1 MTADTIGGMIE
12 GRATPHGTDRF
23 RHRFPRLDAAA
34 HFRPGE
40 GGLWLSSI
48 GLGTS
53 QGALDDAADAGYE
66 AAIRR
71 ALELGCN
78 VFDTAFSYRGERSE
92 RALGRALAR
101 AFAEG
106 LAARDEVFVV
116 TKGGLQGEFAAQLA
130 PSRANLG
137 LETIDLYLLHNP
149 ETRLPE
155 IPRSELEARLQAA
168 FAALEAA
175 ADRSEIGLYGVAT
188 WDGLRV
194 PPTDPGHLDL
204 ARLVALSGPRF
215 RAIELPVNA
224 AMPEALVAPTQEL
237 DGVRVPVLAAARKL
251 GLTVLTSGSILKRL
265 GLPLPEE
272 IAEVFSDLATDA
284 QRALQFTRS
293 APGVAVALAGM
304 GQVAHVEENL
314 AVAALP
320 PAGLEIFQWIFGG
333 GRHERPAEG

>member
-1 MTADTIGGMIE
+1 VIE
-12 GRATPHGTDRF
+12 GRATPEGTDRF
-23 RHRFPRLDAAA
+23 RRRFPRLDAAG
-34 HFRPGE
+34 HFRRGG

-53 QGALDDAADAGYE
+53 QGALDEAADDRYE

-78 VFDTAFSYRGERSE
+78 VFDTAISYRGERSE

-101 AFAEG
+101 AFADG
-106 LAARDEVFVV
+106 VAARDEVFVV
-116 TKGGLQGEFAAQLA
+116 TKGGLKGEDFTSQLA

-137 LETIDLYLLHNP
+137 LRTIDLYLLHNP
-149 ETRLPE
+149 ETRLAELSQPD
-155 IPRSELEARLQAA
+155 LEAQLEAA

-175 ADRSEIGLYGVAT
+175 ASRDEIGLYGAAT

-194 PPTDPGHLDL
+194 PPADPGHLGL

-215 RAIELPVNA
+215 RAIELPLNA
-224 AMPEALVAPTQEL
+224 AMPEALVAPTQDL

-251 GLTVLTSGSILKRL
+251 DLTVLTSGSILKRL
-265 GLPLPEE
+265 GYPLPME

-304 GQVAHVEENL
+304 GQAIHVEENL

-333 GRHERPAEG
+333 MGGRGGNRGPREGEP